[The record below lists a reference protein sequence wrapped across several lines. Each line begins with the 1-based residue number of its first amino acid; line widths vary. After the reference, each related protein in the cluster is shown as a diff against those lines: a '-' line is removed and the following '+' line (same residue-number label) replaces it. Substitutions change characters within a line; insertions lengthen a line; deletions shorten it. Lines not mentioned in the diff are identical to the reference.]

1 MGMMLLDDD
10 AFKTELQR
18 FGFKVI
24 DKAELSDIIKVVDI
38 NRGRPFG
45 KLEVPQSIREE
56 IAKEAIVGT
65 PVQEIVE
72 RFNTSPSSISAY
84 KNGATSTASYNEAS
98 TELIQAN
105 NEVKETLTDS
115 ARSALRSALLQITP
129 DKLSLAK
136 VRDAA
141 GIAKDMSAVMKNL
154 EPTNPQQQNNVQ
166 VVIYK
171 PRTKDEDSYD
181 VITVNE

>member
-1 MGMMLLDDD
+1 MLLTDN
-10 AFKTELQR
+10 AFESELLR
-18 FGFKVI
+18 FNIKLNNNASHEQV
-24 DKAELSDIIKVVDI
+24 KVVDI
-38 NRGRPFG
+38 KRGRPEG
-45 KLEVPQSIREE
+45 RLEVPDEIRKQ
-56 IAKEAIVGT
+56 IAHEAIVGT

-84 KNGATSTASYNEAS
+84 KNGATSTTTYKEPNES
-98 TELIQAN
+98 LVSAN
-105 NEVKETLTDS
+105 NEVKLNLTDS

-171 PRTKDEDSYD
+171 PRTKDEDAYD